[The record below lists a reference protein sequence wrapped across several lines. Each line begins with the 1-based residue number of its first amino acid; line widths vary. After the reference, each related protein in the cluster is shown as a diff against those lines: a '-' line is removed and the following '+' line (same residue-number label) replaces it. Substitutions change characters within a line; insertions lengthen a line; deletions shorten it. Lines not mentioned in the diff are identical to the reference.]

1 MDNAEK
7 ERFTENI
14 KVIKAELFL
23 PELDLYVVIH
33 A

>member
-7 ERFTENI
+7 ERFTGNS
-14 KVIKAELFL
+14 KMIKAELLL
-23 PELDLYVVIH
+23 PEIDPYVVIH